1 MALSA
6 SWQKGMS
13 FDEGLQIA
21 TGYNIWLRNDL
32 RIEASNGD
40 LVKRWATLPLLL
52 SKPAFPPVTDAD
64 WRAGRAYRMA
74 FTFFF
79 EQGNDPRDLL
89 RQCRAMVLVFGVATG
104 LLVFFWSRDLFGNRG
119 GLISLTLFVSSSSM
133 LVFGAMVST
142 EMTVC
147 CALLGSVWCLWRL
160 LHGVTWG
167 RVLSS
172 LVFLGLL
179 LLSKLSCVLI
189 LPLTA
194 LLVAVKL
201 AGGRPLEWR
210 LGSPRWF
217 RRGRPK
223 PVFLWVCSSCTGCL
237 AGRPSGRITIFA
249 IWPVPIPPILRLLS
263 CPTATIP
270 SIRRW

>member
-1 MALSA
+1 MFRRMTALAPGHSSRWRARWSVVAAVVALLVFYVGMALSA

-52 SKPAFPPVTDAD
+52 SKPAFPPVSDPD

-160 LHGVTWG
+160 LHCVTWG
-167 RVLSS
+167 
-172 LVFLGLL
+172 G
-179 LLSKLSCVLI
+179 CW
-189 LPLTA
+189 
-194 LLVAVKL
+194 AV
-201 AGGRPLEWR
+201 
-210 LGSPRWF
+210 WF
-217 RRGRPK
+217 FSACCCCPSF
-223 PVFLWVCSSCTGCL
+223 PGC
-237 AGRPSGRITIFA
+237 
-249 IWPVPIPPILRLLS
+249 
-263 CPTATIP
+263 
-270 SIRRW
+270 